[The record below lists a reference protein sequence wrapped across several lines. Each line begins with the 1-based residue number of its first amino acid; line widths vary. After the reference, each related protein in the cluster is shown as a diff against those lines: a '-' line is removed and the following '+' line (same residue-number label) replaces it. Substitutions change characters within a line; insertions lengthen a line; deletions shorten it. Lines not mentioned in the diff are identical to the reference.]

1 MKKRLLTWN
10 GGCAYDITL
19 MKVYDVERGVDLDV
33 ELDPYYLNKLMFK
46 DDAGHARDVSL
57 GTWADVVETE
67 VDMSSEEHTGGSS
80 SYYDLKLGSTT
91 IKCLDII
98 EGLDMSYN
106 EGNILKAVWRIAAAK
121 QGKKKKGNN
130 MYYDSEKIV
139 FFGERLLE
147 EHKEDV

>member
-1 MKKRLLTWN
+1 MSITTVEEDSLK
-10 GGCAYDITL
+10 AEYDDMLITT
-19 MKVYDVERGVDLDV
+19 
-33 ELDPYYLNKLMFK
+33 N
-46 DDAGHARDVSL
+46 DAGEDTSC
-57 GTWADVVETE
+57 T
-67 VDMSSEEHTGGSS
+67 EEHTGGSS
-80 SYYDLKLGSTT
+80 SYYDLTIGDTT

-130 MYYDSEKIV
+130 MHYDSEKIV

>member
-1 MKKRLLTWN
+1 MKKILLEWKGQLNSDLTF
-10 GGCAYDITL
+10 G
-19 MKVYDVERGVDLDV
+19 KVYEV
-33 ELDPYYLNKLMFK
+33 ELGRDIGVVLEDYYLDRLMFK
-46 DDAGHARDVSL
+46 DDVGVPRDVGL
-57 GTWADVVETE
+57 GVWVDVVETE

>member
-1 MKKRLLTWN
+1 MKKVLVGWDSSMYGLTL
-10 GGCAYDITL
+10 GKEYELYDGSFG
-19 MKVYDVERGVDLDV
+19 DDHGVV
-33 ELDPYYLNKLMFK
+33 R
-46 DDAGHARDVSL
+46 AVSL
-57 GTWADVVETE
+57 GTWEDVPT
-67 VDMSSEEHTGGSS
+67 EEHTGGSS
-80 SYYDLKLGSTT
+80 SYYDLKVGPTT

-121 QGKKKKGNN
+121 QGKTKKGNN
-130 MYYDSEKIV
+130 THYDSEKIV

>member
-1 MKKRLLTWN
+1 MKKRLLTWASE
-10 GGCAYDITL
+10 CAYDITL
-19 MKVYDVERGVDLDV
+19 SKVYELELGVDLNV
-33 ELDPYYLNKLMFK
+33 ELDPYYLDRLMFK
-46 DDAGHARDVSL
+46 DDAGHPRDASL
-57 GTWADVVETE
+57 GVWVDVGETE
-67 VDMSSEEHTGGSS
+67 VDMCSEEHTGGSS
-80 SYYDLKLGSTT
+80 SYYDLKVGDTT

>member
-1 MKKRLLTWN
+1 MPT
-10 GGCAYDITL
+10 
-19 MKVYDVERGVDLDV
+19 
-33 ELDPYYLNKLMFK
+33 
-46 DDAGHARDVSL
+46 
-57 GTWADVVETE
+57 
-67 VDMSSEEHTGGSS
+67 EEHTGGSS
-80 SYYDLKLGSTT
+80 SYYDLKVGESV

-121 QGKKKKGNN
+121 QGKTKKGNN
-130 MYYDSEKIV
+130 TYYDSEKIV

>member
-1 MKKRLLTWN
+1 MKKRLLEWE
-10 GGCAYDITL
+10 GQQLDITIG
-19 MKVYDVERGVDLDV
+19 KVYDVGEEFFTDDSDYKER
-33 ELDPYYLNKLMFK
+33 
-46 DDAGHARDVSL
+46 STTL

-80 SYYDLKLGSTT
+80 SNYDLKVGDTT

>member
-1 MKKRLLTWN
+1 MKKRLLTWA
-10 GGCAYDITL
+10 GDMESITIN
-19 MKVYDVERGVDLDV
+19 KVYHLGPSSVDYCLAKEFLDDSNNPRLA
-33 ELDPYYLNKLMFK
+33 EF
-46 DDAGHARDVSL
+46 

-80 SYYDLKLGSTT
+80 SYYDLKVGDTT